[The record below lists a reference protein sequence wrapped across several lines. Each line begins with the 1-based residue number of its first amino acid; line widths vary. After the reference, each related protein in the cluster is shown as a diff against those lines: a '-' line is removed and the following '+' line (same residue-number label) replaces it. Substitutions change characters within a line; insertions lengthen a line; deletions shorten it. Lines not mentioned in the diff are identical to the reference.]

1 MIRSTMI
8 VAGLACWAMFSSCK
22 ADDAT
27 TKTDESPQ
35 TATASAPAE
44 AEPAAAEAPTEPAA
58 PEARPSQ
65 EGRFG
70 GLVAGA
76 TTVTVTQR
84 QADGEADYGGT
95 PRTVDDAEWIAKFVT
110 AVGPTVPGSE
120 AVPRCIPNYNLTFAN
135 ADGEIASFGAVCAG
149 LETVVLVRDGAAYS
163 AGDDATVGQML
174 RDLASEAA
182 PAAE

>member
-1 MIRSTMI
+1 MIRRKLI

-22 ADDAT
+22 ADDVAT
-27 TKTDESPQ
+27 KSDESPQ
-35 TATASAPAE
+35 TATPSPVAE
-44 AEPAAAEAPTEPAA
+44 AEPASAEAPKEPAA
-58 PEARPSQ
+58 TEEPSQ

-95 PRTVDDAEWIAKFVT
+95 PRTVDDADWIAKFVA

-120 AVPRCIPNYNLTFAN
+120 AVPKCIPNYTLTFAN
-135 ADGEIASFGAVCAG
+135 ADGELASFGAVCAG

-163 AGDDATVGQML
+163 AGDDATAGQML
-174 RDLASEAA
+174 KDLASEA
-182 PAAE
+182 PAVE